1 MGGKV
6 VHVDGEVTNLKI
18 TTHVDL
24 VLAEALIATGTLA
37 HMAHPVPSRPGGAL

>member
-6 VHVDGEVTNLKI
+6 VHVDGEATNLKI

-24 VLAEALIATGTLA
+24 ALAEALITGGTLA
-37 HMAHPVPSRPGGAL
+37 HLRHLVPAGPGRAP